1 MNRVSW
7 KLLMF
12 YFVGYVILQIPLLYK
27 FVLFNVAFSFF
38 YLGFLVF
45 FPLGQNPILRLM
57 TGFLT
62 GLFID
67 LFSNTPGLHASVCT
81 FIMFFRDTWLRLI
94 LEFEEGVLDM
104 NIYVLKVKGVF
115 LYALPLIFIHHLMIF
130 WINHG
135 SGMGVF
141 LIFDRILAST
151 IFSLTSI
158 LLINMVISIKPSRI

>member
-115 LYALPLIFIHHLMIF
+115 LYALPLIFIHNLMVF

>member
-1 MNRVSW
+1 
-7 KLLMF
+7 MF

>member
-7 KLLMF
+7 KLLTF
-12 YFVGYVILQIPLLYK
+12 YFVGYVIFQIPLLYK

-57 TGFLT
+57 AGFST

-94 LEFEEGVLDM
+94 LELEEDVLDI
-104 NIYVLKVKGVF
+104 NIYIIKAKGVF
-115 LYALPLIFIHHLMIF
+115 LYALPLVFIHHLMIF
-130 WINHG
+130 WINYG

-158 LLINMVISIKPSRI
+158 LLINLVISIKPRRI

>member
-1 MNRVSW
+1 
-7 KLLMF
+7 
-12 YFVGYVILQIPLLYK
+12 
-27 FVLFNVAFSFF
+27 
-38 YLGFLVF
+38 
-45 FPLGQNPILRLM
+45 M

-104 NIYVLKVKGVF
+104 NIYILKAKGVF